1 MRAVMSE
8 PDFFAASITTTPSE
22 TPEISRLRR
31 GKSRARG
38 SQSNGISEIVAPD
51 SSSISTREA
60 CSGG

>member
-1 MRAVMSE
+1 VISE
-8 PDFFAASITTTPSE
+8 PDFLAASITKTPSE

-38 SQSNGISEIVAPD
+38 SQPNGISQIAQPV
-51 SSSISTREA
+51 STSALTSGA